1 MFSGCFRFWVL
12 AWLGAIF
19 LSRLGAVWNAPREGA
34 YGHCVQNELTERF
47 GIEFP
52 IYAFTHC
59 RDVVVAVSKAGGL
72 GVLGAVGFSV
82 EQLQT
87 ELDWIDDHIG
97 DKPYAVDI
105 VLPQKYDGDAGEM
118 DLGRLTQDLQS
129 MIPDGHREFVRSLLD
144 DAGVPELPQDEVLG
158 SGLMGWN
165 RATAVPQ
172 VEEILRHEN
181 VVMVANALGTPP
193 PDLVEII
200 QSSGRA
206 VGALCGTPAQ
216 AARHAAAGLDF
227 VIAQG
232 YEGGGHTGDIG
243 SVVLWPQVIDAVSPI
258 PVLAAGGIGSGR
270 QMAAALSMGAAGV
283 WTGSLWLAVE
293 EAAASPPEIQS
304 YLDATSKDTVRS
316 RSYTGKPCRMLRND
330 WTEAW
335 DRGDTPETLGMP
347 LQMMAVREAMTRQGR
362 YPDKAQSVAF
372 NPVGQVVGTMN
383 KVKRSADVV
392 FEMVE
397 ECVESLERTRQMLSI
412 D

>member
-1 MFSGCFRFWVL
+1 M
-12 AWLGAIF
+12 
-19 LSRLGAVWNAPREGA
+19 
-34 YGHCVQNELTERF
+34 QNELTERF

-72 GVLGAVGFSV
+72 GVLGAVGFGV
-82 EQLQT
+82 EQLKV
-87 ELDWIDDHIG
+87 ELDWIDEHIG

-118 DLGRLTQDLQS
+118 DLGKLTKDLQA
-129 MIPDGHREFVRSLLD
+129 MIPEEHTRFVKDILD
-144 DAGVPELPQDEVLG
+144 DHDVPELPPDEELG

-165 RATAVPQ
+165 AATAVPQ
-172 VEEILRHEN
+172 VEEILRHDN

-193 PDLVEII
+193 PDLVEQI
-200 QSSGRA
+200 QASGRA
-206 VGALCGTPAQ
+206 IGALCGTPAQ

-243 SVVLWPQVIDAVSPI
+243 SVVLWPQVIDAVSPV

-270 QMAAALSMGAAGV
+270 QMAAALAMGAAGV

-293 EAAASPPEIQS
+293 EAAGTPAQIQS

-335 DRGDTPETLGMP
+335 ERPDTPDTLGMP
-347 LQMMAVREAMTRQGR
+347 LQMMAVREAMVRSGR
-362 YPDKAQSVAF
+362 YPDKAQEVAF
-372 NPVGQVVGTMN
+372 NPVGQIVGTMN

-392 FEMVE
+392 LEMVE
-397 ECVESLERTRQMLSI
+397 ECVDSLERTRQMLAVE
-412 D
+412 